1 MIFDNNIF
9 SAGLPFNLAQGN
21 VAISH
26 KVRGQRSE
34 VRGQRSEVK
43 KASCPWITHKT
54 YVSFRG
60 NLNGKF
66 SLQRWS

>member
-34 VRGQRSEVK
+34 VRGQRSEV
-43 KASCPWITHKT
+43 
-54 YVSFRG
+54 RG
-60 NLNGKF
+60 QKGEL
-66 SLQRWS
+66 SLDNS